1 VAGPIP
7 AKDGDVTQAPA
18 PHTNEKPEA
27 VSLREGTLPMW
38 LAVVLAVASGALT
51 ALQTRVNG
59 ELGHR
64 IGDGF
69 SAAAIS
75 FGSGLVILCLAMLLW
90 PAGRRGLALLAD
102 AARTRRITWWYLLG
116 GLAGAFFVLSQS
128 LTAAGL
134 GIALF
139 TVAIVAGQTISGLV
153 MDRLGVGPG
162 GRRPLTPARI
172 AGAFLVLLAVAWAVA
187 GQFAGNVPLWLLW
200 MPLAAGAG
208 QGWQQAVNGRVR
220 AASHS
225 ALTATFLNFVTG
237 ATALGVA
244 LVVHGLAVGWPSA
257 LPTEAW
263 LYVGGAVGA
272 LFIAGSALVVR
283 TTGVLVLGLS
293 MVAGQLVGAL
303 VLDLS
308 VPSAAH
314 PLTGSTLV
322 GAALALAAVVVASL
336 RPRAAAR

>member
-1 VAGPIP
+1 M
-7 AKDGDVTQAPA
+7 TQALT
-18 PHTNEKPEA
+18 PHTSEKSEA
-27 VSLREGTLPMW
+27 VPRHEGTLPMW
-38 LAVVLAVASGALT
+38 LAVALAVASGALT
-51 ALQTRVNG
+51 ALQSRVNG
-59 ELGHR
+59 ELGQR

-75 FGSGLVILCLAMLLW
+75 FGSGLVILCVAMLLW
-90 PAGRRGLALLAD
+90 PAGRRGLTLLAD
-102 AARTRRITWWYLLG
+102 AARTRRIAWWHLLG
-116 GLAGAFFVLSQS
+116 GLGGAFFVLSQS

-153 MDRLGVGPG
+153 MDRFGIGPG

-172 AGAFLVLLAVAWAVA
+172 VGAFLVLLAVAWAVA

-220 AASHS
+220 ASAQS

-237 ATALGVA
+237 TTVLGVA
-244 LVVHGLAVGWPSA
+244 LVVHGLAVGWPSS
-257 LPTEAW
+257 LPTEPW
-263 LYVGGAVGA
+263 LYIGGAVGA

-303 VLDLS
+303 ALDLS
-308 VPSAAH
+308 APSAAH
-314 PLTGSTLV
+314 PLTGSTAV
-322 GAALALAAVVVASL
+322 GAALALAAVVIASL
-336 RPRAAAR
+336 RPRATTR